1 MKWKNRVIHAGVL
14 ILVFLLAVITFG
26 YFTNKKNNN
35 MTTDMGAATRPQVA
49 FSYNGY
55 SLNDLPGYKHAM
67 DMTGVR
73 DSITPVVNGQL
84 QLMLHAYENVIS
96 SLEYKVYSID
106 GQDKLL
112 EKTVKAPGENVA
124 LEIGSADGEN
134 ILAGER
140 MLEIVLHLES
150 AHDMYY
156 YTRIVDGTKLN
167 AAQELDYVQ
176 NFHENALAKAEG
188 VGIGTA
194 IEPSDEGDNTT
205 LWHVTIHSDY
215 THVTWGDLA
224 PKVDGSERWTIKELN
239 GTYMSVEL
247 QYRVHCTGEENEE
260 DEYQVREFFRV
271 RYISGSQKAY
281 LLDYDRTMDQVFDA
295 TKKVLNEKGV
305 LLGITDTDPVYKV
318 NKDGTIVSFVQAGE
332 LWNYN
337 RDKDEVSLVFSFAD
351 AENTDVRNMLGEHEI
366 KILNVDEKG
375 NTTFAVCGYM
385 NRGSHEGETGAAIYY
400 YNIEQ
405 NSVEEKLFVSSDK
418 AYDRAQEEIGGL
430 VYYNV
435 ANECLYTI
443 ADGVLYK
450 MDMNKGTKKELAT
463 GLDQDRYVA
472 SEDGHLVAFENEDP
486 SKATSVTVMNL
497 AADKKYEVT
506 CEKEECI
513 KPLGFM
519 DEDFVYGIAKTE
531 EVGTTLSGAQV
542 IPMYKV
548 EITSGKDKVIKTYEQ
563 SGIYVL
569 STEFDDNMITLNRAV
584 REGDSYAATAQ
595 DYITSNEEEKESN
608 IYVQTYTTDLK
619 ETQVRLTYEDG
630 VSDKE
635 PKLLKPKQ
643 VVLENI
649 SQVKLERKKDENA
662 FYVYG
667 LGKLQGI
674 FDAAGKAIQKAD
686 ACGGVVVDADQH
698 YIWERG
704 NRDLKYT
711 IDSEDENTEQL
722 RQALAGGKTA
732 VDALTDVYGKV
743 LDLSGATIDELLYVV
758 NQGRPIVAVIDAQ
771 TTLLVVGYSDGVV
784 TCEDIGS
791 GARSSRSESDFTN
804 VSVYLAGK

>member
-14 ILVFLLAVITFG
+14 ILVFLVAVVTFG
-26 YFTNKKNNN
+26 YVTNKKNSN

-55 SLNDLPGYKHAM
+55 SLNDLPGYKNEM
-67 DMTGVR
+67 DITGVR
-73 DSITPVVNGQL
+73 DSITPVTNGQL
-84 QLMLHAYENVIS
+84 QLTLKAYENVID
-96 SLEYKVYSID
+96 SLDYTVYSLD
-106 GQDKLL
+106 GKEKLL
-112 EKTVKAPGENVA
+112 EQKVKNPGENA
-124 LEIGSADGEN
+124 TLEVGSADGEN
-134 ILAGER
+134 ILSEER
-140 MLEIVLHLES
+140 MLQITLHMDN
-150 AHDMYY
+150 HDMYY
-156 YTRIVDGTKLN
+156 YTRIIDGSKLN
-167 AAQELDYVQ
+167 AAQCLDYVQ
-176 NFHENALAKAEG
+176 SFHENALAKAEG

-205 LWHVTIHSDY
+205 LQHVTIHSDY

-224 PKVDGSERWTIKELN
+224 PQVNGSERWTIKELN

-247 QYRVHCTGEENEE
+247 EYRVNCTGEENEQ
-260 DEYQVREFFRV
+260 DEYQVREYFRV
-271 RYISGSQKAY
+271 RYISGSQKTY
-281 LLDYDRTMDQVFDA
+281 LLDYDRTMDQIFDA

-305 LLGITDTDPVYKV
+305 LLGIADKNPVYMV
-318 NKDGTIVSFVQAGE
+318 NKNGTVVSFVQAGE

-351 AENTDVRNMLGEHEI
+351 AENTDVRNMLMQHDI

-385 NRGSHEGETGAAIYY
+385 NRGSHEGETGAAVYY

-418 AYDRAQEEIGGL
+418 AYDRAQEEVGGL

-435 ANECLYTI
+435 DNGCLYTV

-463 GLDQDRYVA
+463 GLNENQYVA
-472 SEDGHLVAFENEDP
+472 SDDGHLVAYEKDDP
-486 SKATSVTVMNL
+486 SKSRSVTVMNL
-497 AADKKYEVT
+497 ATDKEYEVT
-506 CEKEECI
+506 CGDDECI
-513 KPLGFM
+513 RPLGFM
-519 DEDFVYGIAKTE
+519 DGDFVYGVAKTE

-569 STEFDDNMITLNRAV
+569 NATFEDNMITLDRAV
-584 REGDSYAATAQ
+584 KDGDTYAGTAQ
-595 DYITSNEEEKESN
+595 DYITSSKEAKESN
-608 IYVQTYTTDLK
+608 IYAQTYVTDLK
-619 ETQVRLTYEDG
+619 QTQVRLTYDDG
-630 VSDKE
+630 ISDKE

-643 VVLENI
+643 VVLENVAEV
-649 SQVKLERKKDENA
+649 SLDRKKDTDT

-667 LGKLQGI
+667 HGRLQGTY
-674 FDAAGKAIQKAD
+674 DTAGKAIQEAD
-686 ACGGVVVDADQH
+686 DCGGVVVDADQN

-704 NRDLKYT
+704 NRDLKYS
-711 IDSEDENTEQL
+711 IDTEDASTEQL
-722 RQALAGGKTA
+722 RQALAGGKSA
-732 VDALTDVYGKV
+732 VDAITEVYGNV
-743 LDLSGATIDELLYVV
+743 MDLSGCTIDELLYNV
-758 NQGRPIVAVIDAQ
+758 NQGRPVVAVLDAQ
-771 TTLLVVGYSDGVV
+771 TTLLVVGYGDETV
-784 TCEDIGS
+784 TCEDIAT
-791 GARSSRSESDFTN
+791 GARSSRAQSDFAG
-804 VSVYLAGK
+804 VGVYLAAK